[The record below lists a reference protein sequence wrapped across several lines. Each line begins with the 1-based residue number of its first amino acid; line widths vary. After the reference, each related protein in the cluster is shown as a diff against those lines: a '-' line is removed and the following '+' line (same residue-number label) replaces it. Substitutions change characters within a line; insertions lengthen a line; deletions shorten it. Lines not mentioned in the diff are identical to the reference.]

1 MRPTL
6 LSLLAAA
13 LLAQGQSVQQTQQTQ
28 QAQQSQL
35 SQKAHTL
42 PLQHEGAEWTAV
54 ESGTLPARGL
64 TRLRVNS
71 IGAVTVTGVDAP
83 KIEYRLLRRARA
95 NDEGQARRLT
105 SLLNLRYERLN
116 GVPTITLHA
125 EPGGNRAP
133 QLELRVPRRLLD
145 THVFTQTGAL
155 TFDQLTGTVTG
166 ETGGGPLQ
174 VVSVEGSVNLT
185 TGGGPVEIG
194 SVRGNMRC
202 LTAGGPIHVRR
213 VDGESWLET
222 GGGDVIVDEAMA
234 RIHASTGA
242 GNVEI
247 ARARASVS
255 ARTLGGVIK
264 VIEAGGLVN
273 AHTGGGG
280 IQVGSARGVQ
290 CDSVAGGVRLR
301 NVSGPIN
308 VSTAA
313 GSILAEWAGGVRMEN
328 SILNSASGDITVVLP
343 ARLAV
348 TIQAMNELPGK
359 YGRIVSEFSEIRVLP
374 VIAPVRGP
382 VLAEGALNGG
392 GPILRVA
399 ASRGTIFLR
408 RKE

>member
-1 MRPTL
+1 MMRRTVLP
-6 LSLLAAA
+6 LLAGA
-13 LLAQGQSVQQTQQTQ
+13 LLASPLSAQ
-28 QAQQSQL
+28 QAQRSQGP
-35 SQKAHTL
+35 A
-42 PLQHEGAEWTAV
+42 LQREGAEWSAV
-54 ESGTLPARGL
+54 ETGSFPARGL
-64 TRLRVNS
+64 TQLRVNS

-83 KIEYRLLRRARA
+83 NIEYRLVRRARA
-95 NDEGQARRLT
+95 ADEAQARRLT
-105 SLLNLRYERLN
+105 SLLELQFDRVN
-116 GVPTITLHA
+116 GVPTITM
-125 EPGGNRAP
+125 ETRPGWNRAP
-133 QLELRVPRRLLD
+133 QLELRVPRRLLE

-155 TFDQLTGTVTG
+155 TFDQLTGSVTG

-174 VVSVEGSVNLT
+174 VISVEGSLQLT

-194 SVRGNMRC
+194 SVRGSMRC

-222 GGGDVIVDEAMA
+222 GGGDVIVDEAMSLV
-234 RIHASTGA
+234 HASTGA

-247 ARARASVS
+247 ARARGNVS

-264 VIEAGGLVN
+264 VYEAGGLVN

-280 IQVGSARGVQ
+280 IQVSSARGVQ
-290 CDSVAGGVRLR
+290 CDSVSGGVRLR
-301 NVSGPIN
+301 NVSGPVK
-308 VSTAA
+308 VSTAQ
-313 GSILAEWAGGVRMEN
+313 GSILAEWASGVRMEN

-343 ARLAV
+343 SRLAV
-348 TIQAMNELPGK
+348 TVQAMNEVPGK
-359 YGRIVSEFSEIRVLP
+359 YGRIVSEFSEIRALP

-382 VLAEGALNGG
+382 VLAEGAINGG